1 MSSDSVS
8 TAGHGG
14 WDSVHPLDA
23 EALAVFANKG
33 KSAPDVRVVKRDVN
47 GNGVKVRRVMQ
58 LTRDLTGKPA
68 DQLRILDL
76 GCGDGVYTIEA
87 ATKGMDAFGFDGRM
101 IRMENGMKAAER
113 LGITNAH
120 FGQEDVRKLNKAT
133 NGEFDVIWNLGILYH
148 LDVPDLFKW
157 LEDLYEMLREG
168 GVMIID
174 THICQRVTD
183 TAEYKGQ
190 KYEGMRSR
198 EHEDNET
205 EEQRRNKTFRSLD
218 NTFNFLFSRDALV
231 HLLTNTGFTCV
242 MEVHAPLEIGK
253 RADRVTMVATKG
265 KRIRLSVYPWVNDKS
280 ESQIIEVLKP
290 AAPSAPPPPKKQGG
304 VKGAVKAVFRK
315 MGIEIKRA
323 RK

>member
-1 MSSDSVS
+1 MSSTSNG
-8 TAGHGG
+8 AG
-14 WDSVHPLDA
+14 WETVNPLDA

-58 LTRDLTGKPA
+58 LTRDLTNKPA

-87 ATKGMDAFGFDGRM
+87 ATKGIDAYGFDGRM

-113 LGITNAH
+113 LGISNAH
-120 FGQEDVRKLNKAT
+120 FSREDVRKLNKAT

-148 LDVPDLFKW
+148 LDVPDLFTW
-157 LEDLYEMLREG
+157 LEDLYGMLRDG

-198 EHEDNET
+198 VKT
-205 EEQRRNKTFRSLD
+205 TKQRNSAATRPTAHWITRSIFFFR
-218 NTFNFLFSRDALV
+218 
-231 HLLTNTGFTCV
+231 
-242 MEVHAPLEIGK
+242 
-253 RADRVTMVATKG
+253 AT
-265 KRIRLSVYPWVNDKS
+265 RWF
-280 ESQIIEVLKP
+280 
-290 AAPSAPPPPKKQGG
+290 AC
-304 VKGAVKAVFRK
+304 
-315 MGIEIKRA
+315 
-323 RK
+323 